1 MAKKG
6 PKKVFSFYLR
16 ARQGTQTHQN
26 LTYAKDVDKMLYF
39 VQNKSFHIIFLL
51 IFWKN
56 KFGKKFFIL
65 TCARKGIVGQFSTG
79 QFGTGQFGTG
89 QFGTKII
96 KADNLAPR

>member
-1 MAKKG
+1 MFQFKKLAKKSS
-6 PKKVFSFYLR
+6 PS

-65 TCARKGIVGQFSTG
+65 TCARKGT
-79 QFGTGQFGTG
+79 
-89 QFGTKII
+89 
-96 KADNLAPR
+96 